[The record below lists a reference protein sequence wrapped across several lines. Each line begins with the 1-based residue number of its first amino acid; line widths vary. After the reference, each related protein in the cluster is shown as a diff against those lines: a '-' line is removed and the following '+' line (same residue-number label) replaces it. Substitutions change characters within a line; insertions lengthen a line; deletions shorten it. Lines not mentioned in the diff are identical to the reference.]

1 MNFARTLISLALMA
15 AVAAAQAKTQ
25 EQLIALRDEKLGKR
39 VFTLAEWTADFDAA
53 MAASAETGKP
63 ILAYFTRSYA
73 HCGPCDSLES
83 GMLSSPE
90 FQEFAKSVVLF
101 VHVTS
106 HVEGEQHPH
115 LLREKGFVSFP
126 SLCFMDADGR
136 VTVRAPQRDVASLG
150 AVRARLGEL
159 AELRDLAAEGDVD
172 ASRRLFLCEIELDM
186 LTAAQIQE
194 HRNKFELDEEETA
207 RVEQALV
214 DLEVRAMRAR
224 SREIGADAIGKRLAE
239 IAREGRAPST
249 DSAQFFW
256 QMTLNWCAK
265 NGDSELAQQAF
276 DQLEGLKGPPQM
288 RERNRQL
295 LEQAKAGKK

>member
-1 MNFARTLISLALMA
+1 MHFARRILCFALF
-15 AVAAAQAKTQ
+15 AVAAAAQAKTQ

-39 VFTLAEWTADFDAA
+39 VFALAEWTADFDAA

-73 HCGPCDSLES
+73 QSGPCDALES

-90 FQEFAKSVVLF
+90 FQAFAKSVVLF

-106 HVEGEQHPH
+106 HVEGEQYPH

-126 SLCFMDADGR
+126 SLCFLDADGK
-136 VTVRAPQRDVASLG
+136 VTVRMPQRDVASLA
-150 AVRARLGEL
+150 AVRTRLGEL
-159 AELRDLAAEGDVD
+159 ADLRDLASEGDED
-172 ASRRLFLCEIELDM
+172 AARKLFLCEVELDM

-194 HRNKFELDEEETA
+194 RRKKFELDEEETS

-214 DLEVRAMRAR
+214 DLEVRAMRAK
-224 SREIGADAIGKRLAE
+224 SRELGTDAVGKRLADM
-239 IAREGRAPST
+239 AREGRTPSP

-265 NGDSELAQQAF
+265 NGDAELAQRAF
-276 DQLEGLKGPPQM
+276 DQLDGLKGPPQM

-295 LEQAKAGKK
+295 LEQAKAGK

>member
-1 MNFARTLISLALMA
+1 MPFARRILCLALL
-15 AVAAAQAKTQ
+15 AVAASAQARTQ
-25 EQLIALRDEKLGKR
+25 EQLVALRDEKLGKR
-39 VFTLAEWTADFDAA
+39 VFTLAGWIADFDAA
-53 MAASAETGKP
+53 LAASAETGKP

-73 HCGPCDSLES
+73 HCGPCDALES

-90 FQEFAKSVVLF
+90 FQAFAKSVVLF

-106 HVEGEQHPH
+106 HVEGEQHPN

-126 SLCFMDADGR
+126 SLCFLDADGK
-136 VTVRAPQRDVASLG
+136 VTVRAPQRDVASLS

-159 AELRDLAAEGDVD
+159 AELRDLAAEGDED
-172 ASRRLFLCEIELDM
+172 AARKLFLCEIELDM
-186 LTAAQIQE
+186 LTAAQIHE
-194 HRNKFELDEEETA
+194 RRKKFELDEEETA

-214 DLEVRAMRAR
+214 DLEVRAMRAK
-224 SREIGADAIGKRLAE
+224 SRELGADAVGKRLADM
-239 IAREGRAPST
+239 AREGRLPSP

-265 NGDSELAQQAF
+265 NGDAELAQRAF
-276 DQLEGLKGPPQM
+276 DELDKLKGPPQM

-295 LEQAKAGKK
+295 LEQAKAGK

>member
-1 MNFARTLISLALMA
+1 MNFVPTTLCFVLFACASL
-15 AVAAAQAKTQ
+15 AQAKTQ
-25 EQLIALRDEKLGKR
+25 EQLVALRDEKLGKR
-39 VFTLAEWTADFDAA
+39 VFSLAEWSADFDAA
-53 MAASAETGKP
+53 MAGAAETGKP

-73 HCGPCDSLES
+73 QCGPCDTLES

-90 FQEFAKSVVLF
+90 FQALAKSVVLF

-106 HVEGEQHPH
+106 HVEGEHYPH

-126 SLCFMDADGR
+126 SLAFMDADGR
-136 VTVRAPQRDVASLG
+136 VMVRAPQRDVASLA

-159 AELRDLAAEGDVD
+159 ADLRDLAAEGDEQ
-172 ASRRLFLCEIELDM
+172 ASRRLFLCEIELDL
-186 LTAAQIQE
+186 LTAEQIHE
-194 HRNKFELDEEETA
+194 RRKKFELDEEEA
-207 RVEQALV
+207 ERVEQALV
-214 DLEVRAMRAR
+214 DLEVRAMRSKGR
-224 SREIGADAIGKRLAE
+224 QLGSDAAGKRLAE
-239 IAREGRAPST
+239 MARQGRAPST

-265 NGDSELAQQAF
+265 IGDAELAQRAF
-276 DQLEGLKGPPQM
+276 DELEKLKGPPQM